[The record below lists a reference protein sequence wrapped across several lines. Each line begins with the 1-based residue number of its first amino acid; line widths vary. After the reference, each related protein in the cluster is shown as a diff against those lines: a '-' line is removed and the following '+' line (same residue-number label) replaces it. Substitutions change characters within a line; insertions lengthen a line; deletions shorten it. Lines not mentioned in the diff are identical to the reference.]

1 MKFSLNCRTLPLN
14 LKKLPKCDIIYKI
27 SNLIANKDPD
37 KKPAPYKEFYKYMH
51 NQYSP
56 ISDLFICKIN
66 KTFKCQNPECM
77 KNSSVNEAMQSLVN
91 YCFTDAKQF
100 SIQDVIIEQLKHH
113 ANDKCPNCNEIGLS
127 EKPYFVNMPRYM
139 LVNVQRHLSETP
151 DKSISSPFI
160 LYLILKSIHGSVG

>member
-1 MKFSLNCRTLPLN
+1 
-14 LKKLPKCDIIYKI
+14 
-27 SNLIANKDPD
+27 
-37 KKPAPYKEFYKYMH
+37 MH

-139 LVNVQRHLSETP
+139 LVNVQRH
-151 DKSISSPFI
+151 
-160 LYLILKSIHGSVG
+160 